1 MTRVACETD
10 VGVERD
16 RNEDEVLC
24 SELETDAF
32 EGHLL
37 VVADGMGGHAGG
49 EMASRV
55 AAKEFEGS
63 LKTELQDG
71 KPVREAFEPS
81 FEKAN
86 EEVRNVAD
94 ENPEYSGMGT
104 TLVVAVVSEEGE
116 VTVGNVGDSR
126 AYFVDTDEDSIEQI
140 TEDQSLVQEL
150 VEEGVISEEEA
161 EDHPQKNVVSQA
173 IGTNEEVEP
182 DFYNEELDD
191 ERLLLCSDG
200 LSDEVPDKA
209 ILEAVSSADSVEDAT
224 ETLIEEAKANGGS
237 DNISVAVAGGEED
250 IEENEDGGI
259 LGAFGFGG

>member
-1 MTRVACETD
+1 MTNVACETD
-10 VGVERD
+10 VGVERN

-24 SELETDAF
+24 SELDAGDF

-63 LKTELQDG
+63 VRTELQDG

-104 TLVVAVVSEEGE
+104 TLVAATVSEEGE

-150 VEEGVISEEEA
+150 LEEGVISEEEA
-161 EDHPQKNVVSQA
+161 EDHPQSNVVSQA
-173 IGTNEEVEP
+173 IGTDEEVEP
-182 DFYNEELDD
+182 DFYEEELND

-200 LSDEVPDKA
+200 LSDEVSDEA
-209 ILEAVSSADSVEDAT
+209 ILETVSSADSVEDAT
-224 ETLIEEAKANGGS
+224 ETLIEEAKENGGS
-237 DNISVAVAGGEED
+237 DNISVALAED
-250 IEENEDGGI
+250 QDTGDEGVFS
-259 LGAFGFGG
+259 LFGFGN